1 MRMWKSLNSL
11 TFIGG
16 VNWCDRLKS
25 SMAAASKAEGEHTL
39 QRSNSVSNI
48 FLRETHTLGKRDCS
62 DVSSG
67 KKLYMCKKRDERI
80 MVYSY

>member
-1 MRMWKSLNSL
+1 
-11 TFIGG
+11 
-16 VNWCDRLKS
+16 
-25 SMAAASKAEGEHTL
+25 MAAASKAEGEHTL

-67 KKLYMCKKRDERI
+67 KKLYMCKKRDELWYIHIRLLITAKETRI
-80 MVYSY
+80 INK